1 MCSSSTASEKKKKR
15 QRLPICA
22 LPNATELITPH
33 LLARTS
39 SHPRA
44 GRSPLRRSIPH
55 GRSDCCPCSTA
66 STHRSYTSTRTFLWR
81 RQAAAG
87 LVLPTKPEQLT
98 AASSREEL
106 CQTVGKKLLKTGM
119 ETAGT
124 TQRPRKKN
132 HTDLCSKTSTLP
144 YIYFSSPVCTIL
156 LFICLLCSEA
166 TAEL

>member
-87 LVLPTKPEQLT
+87 LVLPTKPEQLA

-106 CQTVGKKLLKTGM
+106 CQTVGKKTAENWNGNSRNYSEAQKKT
-119 ETAGT
+119 
-124 TQRPRKKN
+124 